1 MEAIPTWVQH
11 FDVVQ
16 AIMVIMLGLISWF
29 AIQSFQGILSQL
41 NGHTEDIKD
50 IQKNHTELKAEVSEL
65 KGAHDATHPT
75 YNGGRW

>member
-1 MEAIPTWVQH
+1 MEQAPTWIQH

-16 AIMVIMLGLISWF
+16 VIMAIMLGLITWF
-29 AIQSFQGILSQL
+29 AVQSFTGILKQL
-41 NGHTEDIKD
+41 DTHTDDIKD
-50 IQKNHTELKAEVSEL
+50 LQKEHVDLKSEFSEL